1 MSLVPQILVTFCIH
15 VASVVAY
22 CVVMDITPD
31 MQLCCVDNTRIPSMQ
46 PTDKCVVTR
55 SSLLSIEH
63 QHILKA

>member
-1 MSLVPQILVTFCIH
+1 MSLVPQILVTIGIH
-15 VASVVAY
+15 VASEAY

-31 MQLCCVDNTRIPSMQ
+31 MQCVL
-46 PTDKCVVTR
+46 TR